1 MSRPANS
8 SSDKSFGITFAVV
21 FAVIG
26 LWPWIV
32 HGRSPYLWALA
43 LALLF
48 LATGLCLPRALK
60 PLNRL
65 WFRFG
70 LALHTIV
77 NPIVML
83 LLYWGAVAP
92 MGLIVKAFG
101 KDLLRLKRNPTATSY
116 WTPRD
121 PPGPTPESM
130 KKQF

>member
-1 MSRPANS
+1 MSRPAKS
-8 SSDKSFGITFAVV
+8 SSEKSFGITFAVV
-21 FAVIG
+21 FTVFG
-26 LWPWIV
+26 LWPWVV
-32 HGRSPYLWALA
+32 HGRSPYLWAFG

-48 LATGLCLPRALK
+48 LAAGLCLPHVLT

-77 NPIVML
+77 NPVVML
-83 LLYWGAVAP
+83 LLYYGAVVS

-101 KDLLRLKRNPTATSY
+101 KDLLRLKRNPATTSY
-116 WTPRD
+116 WIARD

-130 KKQF
+130 TKQF